1 MTDYLK
7 IYEKFKDVKEVKDYI
22 DDVILLR
29 HFYATQQY
37 AQMQD
42 HIRKLTIEYPVEAL
56 VWNVGHPIMPNT
68 YEQAY
73 INAEN
78 FMQVQGAKIIAKAVK
93 NYAQRLDEDEKS
105 IVESM
110 IKAME

>member
-29 HFYATQQY
+29 HYYATQQY

-78 FMQVQGAKIIAKAVK
+78 FMQVQGAKIIANAVK

-110 IKAME
+110 IKAIE